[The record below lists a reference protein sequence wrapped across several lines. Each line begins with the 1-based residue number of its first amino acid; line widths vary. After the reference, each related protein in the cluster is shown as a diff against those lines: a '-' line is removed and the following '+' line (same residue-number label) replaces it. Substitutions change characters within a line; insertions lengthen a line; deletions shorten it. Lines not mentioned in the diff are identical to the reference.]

1 MTTEHILIVEDD
13 TNILFFLERMLSNQG
28 YRVTGVSSGEAALP
42 LIQQGKFDLAILDLN
57 LGHGIGGMDV
67 LARFR
72 SDSADTSIILLTGNA
87 TLETAIESLRQGAHD
102 YLLKPAMAEEIR
114 KSVRAGLEKRRQ
126 MQQQRERE
134 MVLSQL
140 EQNLEDSLKK
150 LRGTATAV
158 PNSNGPRETEPQP
171 HSDDDGRYLQRG
183 NLQVDLPRRVMM
195 IDGRVIDL
203 SATEYDLLLYLLQ
216 EVPRIVPPQELVRQ
230 IQGYNLEESEAGTI
244 TRTHIYRL
252 RQKIKE
258 VAPST
263 PVIRTVRGVGYTIDL

>member
-1 MTTEHILIVEDD
+1 MTTEQILIVEDD

-28 YRVTGVSSGEAALP
+28 YRVTGVSSGEAALR
-42 LIQQGKFDLAILDLN
+42 LIQPGKFDLAILDLN
-57 LGHGIGGMDV
+57 LGQGISGMDV

-72 SDSADTSIILLTGNA
+72 SDSADTIIILLTGNG

-134 MVLSQL
+134 TVLNQL

-150 LRGTATAV
+150 LRGTAPAIANT
-158 PNSNGPRETEPQP
+158 NGPQESQSQTE
-171 HSDDDGRYLQRG
+171 DAGRYLQHG
-183 NLQVDLPRRVMM
+183 NLLVDLPRRVVT
-195 IDGRVIDL
+195 IDGRPVDL
-203 SATEYDLLLYLLQ
+203 SPTEFDLLLYLLQ

-230 IQGYNLEESEAGTI
+230 IQGYNLEESEAGNI

-252 RQKIKE
+252 RQKLKD

-263 PVIRTVRGVGYTIDL
+263 PVIRTVRGIGYTIDL

>member
-1 MTTEHILIVEDD
+1 MTTENILVVEDD

-28 YRVTGVSSGEAALP
+28 YQITGVSSGEAALP
-42 LIQQGKFDLAILDLN
+42 LIQPGKFDLAILDLN
-57 LGHGIGGMDV
+57 LGQGISGMDV

-72 SDSADTSIILLTGNA
+72 SDSADTIIILLTGNG

-102 YLLKPAMAEEIR
+102 YLLKPAMADEIR
-114 KSVRAGLEKRRQ
+114 ESVRAGLEKRRQ
-126 MQQQRERE
+126 KLQQRERE
-134 MVLSQL
+134 TVLNQL

-150 LRGTATAV
+150 LRGTVEPSA
-158 PNSNGPRETEPQP
+158 NGSLEEPPQP
-171 HSDDDGRYLQRG
+171 DNEGRYLVCGQ
-183 NLQVDLPRRVMM
+183 LQVDLPRRIVT
-195 IDGRVIDL
+195 IDGRPVDL
-203 SATEYDLLLYLLQ
+203 SPTEYDLLLYLLQ
-216 EVPRIVPPQELVRQ
+216 QIPRIVTPQELVRH